1 MTEWRCCRIT
11 GNKLFGVGTVVGWF
25 ACHRQCSEE
34 GCGLLGS
41 QRLCNDACALGGWI
55 SILCRIQEAKWT
67 ARASQRARGRSA
79 THMSIDLQ
87 KAAERSARAAI
98 RRCDRAMEGNLAWW
112 ESITNS
118 ANHDNFIDPILKSH
132 LGAAERLAQIQAQIP
147 RVKFDLLCMR
157 AETSIRVVG
166 FCGPS
171 VSD

>member
-25 ACHRQCSEE
+25 ACHRQCSKE
-34 GCGLLGS
+34 GCGLLV
-41 QRLCNDACALGGWI
+41 
-55 SILCRIQEAKWT
+55 EAKDC
-67 ARASQRARGRSA
+67 AMMHMHLGSGYRFYAASKGANDPHKASQSARGRSA

-118 ANHDNFIDPILKSH
+118 ANHESNNFIDPILKSH
-132 LGAAERLAQIQAQIP
+132 LGAAQRLARIP
-147 RVKFDLLCMR
+147 CVQLNFFVR
-157 AETSIRVVG
+157 G
-166 FCGPS
+166 Q
-171 VSD
+171 

>member
-41 QRLCNDACALGGWI
+41 QRLCNDAYALGAGY
-55 SILCRIQEAKWT
+55 RFYA
-67 ARASQRARGRSA
+67 ASKGANDPHKASLGARGRSA

-98 RRCDRAMEGNLAWW
+98 RRCDRAMEGNLARW

-118 ANHDNFIDPILKSH
+118 ANHESNNFIDPILKSH
-132 LGAAERLAQIQAQIP
+132 LGAAERLAQLQAQIP

-157 AETSIRVVG
+157 AV
-166 FCGPS
+166 S
-171 VSD
+171 VY

>member
-1 MTEWRCCRIT
+1 
-11 GNKLFGVGTVVGWF
+11 
-25 ACHRQCSEE
+25 
-34 GCGLLGS
+34 
-41 QRLCNDACALGGWI
+41 
-55 SILCRIQEAKWT
+55 
-67 ARASQRARGRSA
+67 
-79 THMSIDLQ
+79 MSIDLQ

-157 AETSIRVVG
+157 AETSHRVLG
-166 FCGPS
+166 ICGPS
-171 VSD
+171 VSDLRGK